1 MPAGDICVA
10 NIGTPVPLN
19 YGFNRL
25 TGMQLVD
32 FTVPSTATTNPNM
45 QIGMWDLG
53 EGEQD
58 GISTLWI
65 DNILQFGFDPSGNE
79 IGTSTL
85 GVTPSDTTTTG
96 TLVNFGYHNGND
108 APLGSSPGSSAT
120 QQLIDPLW
128 SYLGSLV
135 TPLCYSRRAYY
146 TIGWIPPTDGS
157 STLSPIGDFRGI
169 RCRMFDGNGNQ
180 IGYAFTQNPI
190 WHFVDAWLRRAIKP
204 EWTIDAVAGPSALTS
219 DEQARFNWESIAEAA
234 ADCDYILANGHPR
247 FQGNYAF
254 ASGTTLAAMLEQM
267 LLCCR
272 GYQYEYAG
280 QIYVRVDKPRASTF
294 LLDANHLIPGT
305 VTVDNAQVN
314 ANANRYVA
322 TYNELGL
329 PAVAT
334 IATISRTST
343 TVVITTTEANPCA
356 ENDIIAVG
364 GVVDPSFDAF
374 YTVASVSGLTVT
386 CNITGGVTASSTGGS
401 IGYMESRFSQRTPE
415 LSHIQHQ
422 MAEGMILPPTSPG
435 TRLKRVKVDY
445 EFGNCTWDQQNRLLK
460 YEIYRDL
467 GLDQTPYLP
476 PVGITLEAWAE
487 SVDANGNSLKAQLQG
502 DVITLD
508 PSVFYEFA
516 GEYELMERYIYPFQ
530 GELQDI
536 SAGGSIGQF
545 TTSGA
550 LVSATDEDSGAIKLV
565 LRSYNPNVF
574 FDVSDTP
581 DASFATVPGELPY
594 AGTGGAGF
602 SVSGTITVSTP
613 YAGPSPITDGPYSSL
628 TYNSVILRFGN
639 GVVLDYTSG
648 GIGPLNAGSGYVLY
662 VNDPTMSGGSVPLQV
677 APDGSWPSGPGIYIL
692 GTFGTPA
699 IPESPGTNSYT
710 LNLT

>member
-32 FTVPSTATTNPNM
+32 FAVPSIATTNPNM

-234 ADCDYILANGHPR
+234 ADCDYILANGQPR

-272 GYQYEYAG
+272 G
-280 QIYVRVDKPRASTF
+280 
-294 LLDANHLIPGT
+294 
-305 VTVDNAQVN
+305 
-314 ANANRYVA
+314 
-322 TYNELGL
+322 
-329 PAVAT
+329 
-334 IATISRTST
+334 
-343 TVVITTTEANPCA
+343 
-356 ENDIIAVG
+356 
-364 GVVDPSFDAF
+364 
-374 YTVASVSGLTVT
+374 
-386 CNITGGVTASSTGGS
+386 
-401 IGYMESRFSQRTPE
+401 
-415 LSHIQHQ
+415 
-422 MAEGMILPPTSPG
+422 

-445 EFGNCTWDQQNRLLK
+445 DFGNGTWDQQNRLLK

-467 GLDQTPYLP
+467 GLDQSPYLP
-476 PVGITLEAWAE
+476 PVGITMEAWAE
-487 SVDANGNSLKAQLQG
+487 SVDVNGNSLKAQLQG

-516 GEYELMERYIYPFQ
+516 GEYELIERYIYPFQ

-536 SAGGSIGQF
+536 SAGGSIGRF

-550 LVSATDEDSGAIKLV
+550 LVSTTDEDSGAIKLV
-565 LRSYNPNVF
+565 LRTYNPNVF

-628 TYNSVILRFGN
+628 TYSSVILRFGN

-648 GIGPLNAGSGYVLY
+648 GIGR
-662 VNDPTMSGGSVPLQV
+662 
-677 APDGSWPSGPGIYIL
+677 
-692 GTFGTPA
+692 
-699 IPESPGTNSYT
+699 
-710 LNLT
+710 